1 MYPTIAS
8 PMNVNTNIGNLRS
21 EDQFILACL
30 QHQKSLPEL
39 DIDEE
44 LLIHRMKYHRVTSM
58 VYQHLLQIDGLHK
71 LSAKTQT
78 RLKEHYQLNIG
89 RNLAISY
96 LVKRISKVLAENNI
110 EMMTLKGAT
119 FIESFPDY
127 ALVREMCDLDIMVKS
142 PKLHQAIEALY
153 SLCFEHT
160 GYFSSNRSKLKKCYY
175 KFNSNAINLLSNR
188 NDIPDILV
196 ELHWRL
202 FATSNHTK
210 WTENYLWNRTKYC
223 SKQSVYHLDA
233 TNTLLHVCA
242 HQCNDLQI
250 YLYGLVDVANILTH
264 WGKEIDW
271 NEAISRAKSQK
282 MLLHLVNILRLS
294 NELLKIP
301 LPDAYYN
308 YIQSYESK
316 AQLGYQFLVERLF
329 HKELS
334 DDWVEAMS
342 ETQVFRR
349 LEYSNSWQRLWCE
362 LNFMFPKHIFLKLIH
377 NIAKQLP

>member
-1 MYPTIAS
+1 MQLTTAL
-8 PMNVNTNIGNLRS
+8 PMKVNTSIDNLRA

-30 QHQKSLPEL
+30 QHQQSLPEL
-39 DIDEE
+39 TLDED
-44 LLIHRMKYHRVTSM
+44 LLMHRMKYHRVTAM

-71 LSAKTQT
+71 LSAKTQAS
-78 RLKEHYQLNIG
+78 LKEHYQLNIG

-110 EMMTLKGAT
+110 ETITLKGAM
-119 FIESFPDY
+119 FIEAFPDY
-127 ALVREMCDLDIMVKS
+127 PLVREMSDLDIMVKS
-142 PKLHQAIEALY
+142 PNLHQAIKAL
-153 SLCFEHT
+153 STLGFEHT
-160 GYFSSNRSKLKKCYY
+160 GYFSSNRSQLKKWYY

-188 NDIPDILV
+188 SDIPDILV

-202 FATSNHTK
+202 FATSNHTVWK
-210 WTENYLWNRTKYC
+210 EEYLWNRARYC
-223 SKQSVYHLDA
+223 SEQSVYHLDA
-233 TNTLLHVCA
+233 TSTLLHVCA

-250 YLYGLVDVANILTH
+250 YLYGLVDIANILTR

-271 NEAISRAKSQK
+271 NEAISRANSQK
-282 MLLHLVNILRLS
+282 LLLHLVNILRLS
-294 NELLKIP
+294 NEVLKIP

-308 YIQSYESK
+308 YLQSYESK
-316 AQLGYQFLVERLF
+316 AQPGYQFLVERLF

>member
-1 MYPTIAS
+1 MQSTTAL
-8 PMNVNTNIGNLRS
+8 PMKVNTSIDNLRA

-30 QHQKSLPEL
+30 QHQQSLPEL
-39 DIDEE
+39 NLDED
-44 LLIHRMKYHRVTSM
+44 LLMHRMKYHRVTSM
-58 VYQHLLQIDGLHK
+58 VYQHLLQIDSLHI
-71 LSAKTQT
+71 LSAKTQAI
-78 RLKEHYQLNIG
+78 LKEHYQLNIG
-89 RNLAISY
+89 RNLAMSY
-96 LVKRISKVLAENNI
+96 LVKRIGKVLAENNI
-110 EMMTLKGAT
+110 ETITLKGAT

-127 ALVREMCDLDIMVKS
+127 ALVREMSDLDIMVKS
-142 PKLHQAIEALY
+142 PKLPQAIKAL
-153 SLCFEHT
+153 STLGFEHT
-160 GYFSSNRSKLKKCYY
+160 GYFSSNRSRLKKWYY

-188 NDIPDILV
+188 SDIPDILV

-202 FATSNHTK
+202 FATSNHTV
-210 WTENYLWNRTKYC
+210 WAEEYLWNRTKYC
-223 SKQSVYHLDA
+223 SEQSVYHLDA

-250 YLYGLVDVANILTH
+250 YLYSLVDVANILTH
-264 WGKEIDW
+264 WGKELDW

-282 MLLHLVNILRLS
+282 LLLHLVNILRLS

-301 LPDAYYN
+301 LPDVYYT
-308 YIQSYESK
+308 YLQSYESK
-316 AQLGYQFLVERLF
+316 AQPGYQFLVERLF

-342 ETQVFRR
+342 ETQIFRR

-362 LNFMFPKHIFLKLIH
+362 LNFMFPKYIFLKLIH